1 MKPDISE
8 HQVPL
13 AAEDKFL
20 IISIREAQ
28 TLCPG
33 IEDASALGL
42 AIELS
47 KPFLGDLIPL
57 LDLRGLPQIYND
69 VETFIGELG
78 LPDAQIL
85 LNPATAKQLDLT
97 NLRQACGCN
106 VLIARG
112 QTFRASAFDL
122 SQFRAVGDAS
132 RSPLEGLADYL
143 NLVLGR
149 RRKDSVGAIEERAK
163 SKYILNLIN
172 DCFGKK
178 SCCGVT
184 ARAFARSL
192 PEFAPAFHRSYTAH
206 GNSWSSFRS
215 SLDAYSIT
223 QSVLLHAFLR
233 KLYRNSLLVE
243 FVMTSA
249 GDEITCVPYHAGA
262 INSVEFPGKSDVL
275 VARPGVIADRTNAIF
290 SDEVRILGNL
300 INSKSTREHDLQKFL
315 EAHPAFLKGLNYSN
329 IYPQVVLQRDDGT
342 SLRPDFILEP
352 YDDAWCDI
360 LDIKLPGQSVIV
372 GRNDRATLAA
382 GIHEVAAQL
391 REYAAYFEQD
401 RYRKWVREKYGL
413 RVYRPRLIAVVGRD
427 MKRMA
432 EEEVRR
438 AMTAYED
445 LQIMTFDQLVT
456 HAKSRLL
463 I

>member
-1 MKPDISE
+1 MNPLMSE
-8 HQVPL
+8 VGVPI
-13 AAEDKFL
+13 AVEDKFV
-20 IISIREAQ
+20 IITIGDAR

-33 IEDASALGL
+33 GDVASVLGQ

-47 KPFLGDLIPL
+47 KLFLGDLIPL
-57 LDLRGLPQIYND
+57 FDLRGLRTVYSD
-69 VETFIGELG
+69 VQEFVEHFEIPNT
-78 LPDAQIL
+78 QIL
-85 LNPATAKQLDLT
+85 LNRETAAHLGSSLKY
-97 NLRQACGCN
+97 AFGYS
-106 VLIARG
+106 VLIAES
-112 QTFRASAFDL
+112 QTSDATVFHPRDSFDGLEDL
-122 SQFRAVGDAS
+122 SRHNPLFKLACKICKTLNQYVLVTKSDNEIERIIASKNLARDVKVAFKNESVHEITAHDFAYLMPKIAKTLHRYSDGWSPAS
-132 RSPLEGLADYL
+132 RE
-143 NLVLGR
+143 
-149 RRKDSVGAIEERAK
+149 
-163 SKYILNLIN
+163 
-172 DCFGKK
+172 
-178 SCCGVT
+178 
-184 ARAFARSL
+184 ARIGTSIHELLRVI
-192 PEFAPAFHRSYTAH
+192 
-206 GNSWSSFRS
+206 SFLKGIS
-215 SLDAYSIT
+215 
-223 QSVLLHAFLR
+223 
-233 KLYRNSLLVE
+233 RNSLLIE
-243 FVMTSA
+243 FVMTSS
-249 GDEITCVPYHAGA
+249 GEEITCAPYHANA
-262 INSVEFPGKSDVL
+262 INNVEFPGKSSVL
-275 VARPGVIADRTNAIF
+275 VGRPGVVADRTRAIF
-290 SDEVRILGNL
+290 STEVKMLENL
-300 INSKSTREHDLQKFL
+300 INSKSTREHDLQKFF

-360 LDIKLPGQSVIV
+360 LDIKLPGQSLIV

-391 REYAAYFEQD
+391 REYAAFFEQD